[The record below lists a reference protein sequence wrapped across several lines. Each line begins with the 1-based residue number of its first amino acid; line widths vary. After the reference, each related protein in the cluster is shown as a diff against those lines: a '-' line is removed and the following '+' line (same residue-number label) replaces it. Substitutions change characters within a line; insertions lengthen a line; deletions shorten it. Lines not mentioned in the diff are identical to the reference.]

1 MREPIVLCYHAVSES
16 WRSDM
21 TVTPRRLEQHVR
33 GLLRLGYRPATFS
46 DAVLAPTDDQ
56 TFVVTFDDAF
66 TSVRDLALPI
76 LEPLGVPATLFVP
89 TAWVEPDRGRALWDC
104 MERFVEAGCEQEL
117 DLLPW
122 DEIRALGERG
132 WEIGAHTI
140 EHPRLTR
147 LDDAQLDAE
156 LQGSRAAVERETG
169 RACRSMAYPYGDVDG
184 RVVSAARR
192 AGYEAAAAL
201 PPAYPGPDKTPSTP
215 LNWRR
220 INVSPIDNVGRF
232 ALKVALNVAPWTRPS
247 PAQPDA
253 PTASPAPVT
262 PVATPSPRA
271 AVIIP
276 CFNDGVLAK
285 EAVASA
291 LAGEPVEVVVVDDC
305 STDPA
310 TAVALDELRG
320 EGITVIR
327 HEHNQ
332 GLSASRRTG
341 LANTTAPYV
350 FPLDSDDLLVEGA
363 ITRLADRLD
372 AVPEAVASWGD
383 VVEFGDRDR
392 RSTLPL
398 RLEGFRVAYR
408 NDYPVCSLFRRDALE
423 AVGAWRDVGGMV
435 GYEDWDLWMTFA
447 ERWDVALHAGHGVLA
462 VRRRLHGP
470 RMLGDSVGRH
480 RRLYAELKRTHP
492 RLFAEI
498 RRHRRASSL
507 RPSKRLAYPIVFG
520 ARPPMGIRNTFW
532 AVSGA
537 VRARLRR

>member
-1 MREPIVLCYHAVSES
+1 MREPIVLCYHAVSHS
-16 WRSDM
+16 WKCDM

-33 GLLRLGYRPATFS
+33 GLLRLGYRAATFS
-46 DAVLAPTDDQ
+46 DAVLAPTDDR

-66 TSVRDLALPI
+66 TSVRDLAAPI
-76 LEPLGVPATLFVP
+76 LDRLGVPATVFVP
-89 TAWVEPDRGRALWDC
+89 TGWIGPDRGRALWDD
-104 MERFVEAGCEQEL
+104 MEQFVELDREPEL

-122 DEIRALGERG
+122 EDIRALAQRS
-132 WEIGAHTI
+132 WEIGSHTVD
-140 EHPRLTR
+140 HPRLTG

-156 LQGSRAAVERETG
+156 LQESRATVEREVG
-169 RACRSMAYPYGDVDG
+169 VPCRSIAYPYGDVDA
-184 RVVSAARR
+184 RVVAAAQR
-192 AGYEAAAAL
+192 AGYQAGGAL
-201 PPAYPGPDKTPSTP
+201 PPAYPGPDKVPSTP

-220 INVSPIDNVGRF
+220 INVSPIDNVARF
-232 ALKVALNVAPWTRPS
+232 ALKVGLNVSPWTRPL
-247 PAQPDA
+247 PAEPDA
-253 PTASPAPVT
+253 PSTAAEPVT
-262 PVATPSPRA
+262 AAPRV

-291 LAGEPVEVVVVDDC
+291 LAGEPVEVVVIDDC

-310 TAVALDELRG
+310 TAVALDELRAD
-320 EGITVIR
+320 GITVIR
-327 HEHNQ
+327 HEQNQ

-341 LANTTAPYV
+341 LAQTTAPYV

-372 AVPEAVASWGD
+372 AVPEAVATWGD
-383 VVEFGDRDR
+383 VVEFGDRSR

-398 RLEGFRVAYR
+398 RLEGYRVAYR
-408 NDYPVCSLFRRDALE
+408 NDYPVCSLFRRDALV

-447 ERWDVALHAGHGVLA
+447 ERWDVAIHAGHGVLA

-480 RRLYAELKRTHP
+480 RALYAELKRTHP

-498 RRHRRASSL
+498 RRHRRASAL
-507 RPSKRLAYPIVFG
+507 PWTKRLAYPIVFG
-520 ARPPMGIRNTFW
+520 ARPPLGIRNSYW
-532 AVSGA
+532 AISA
-537 VRARLRR
+537 AARTRLRR